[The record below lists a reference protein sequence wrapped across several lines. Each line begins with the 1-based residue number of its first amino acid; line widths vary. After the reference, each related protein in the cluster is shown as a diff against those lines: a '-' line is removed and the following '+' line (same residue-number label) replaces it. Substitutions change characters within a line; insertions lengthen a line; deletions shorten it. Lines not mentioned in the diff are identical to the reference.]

1 MTRQTT
7 ASV

>member
-7 ASV
+7 G